1 MLNSMKTRLH
11 FKAPILAPLLLVL
24 LFLQW
29 RDPSRIWTMLLVTLV
44 SIWFISWQW
53 ARSIYKNTRITR
65 EIRFGWAQV
74 GDRLEERFTVHNGGV
89 YPIINAEIE
98 DHSSLPD
105 YPIARVTAVGS
116 QDTTEWTTQG
126 VCSRRGVYLLGGTTL
141 HSADPFGLYSVSIH
155 DPAQATLMVMPPVVP
170 LPQIEITPGGYLGEG
185 RPRPRAPEQTVGA
198 AGVRAYQSGDPLRM
212 IHWPT
217 SARLGSL
224 FVRTFD
230 GAPAGDWWILL
241 DLDQETLAGSGFDST
256 EEHAI
261 ILAASLADRGLKARQ
276 SVGMVVNGEPFTW
289 LAPQDSPAQRWQI
302 LRALALA
309 QPGKIPLA
317 DLLERIRPQIGQ
329 RATLL
334 VITASRNGAW
344 LNSLAMLTRK
354 GIVPTVLWLDAEAFA
369 GKKLPGGELPSILA
383 QHQVSCHV
391 ITPDLLNR
399 PEAQPGQAGGWE
411 WRTSLTGR
419 AIPIRKPGDLSW
431 RRLG

>member
-1 MLNSMKTRLH
+1 
-11 FKAPILAPLLLVL
+11 
-24 LFLQW
+24 
-29 RDPSRIWTMLLVTLV
+29 
-44 SIWFISWQW
+44 
-53 ARSIYKNTRITR
+53 
-65 EIRFGWAQV
+65 
-74 GDRLEERFTVHNGGV
+74 
-89 YPIINAEIE
+89 
-98 DHSSLPD
+98 
-105 YPIARVTAVGS
+105 
-116 QDTTEWTTQG
+116 
-126 VCSRRGVYLLGGTTL
+126 
-141 HSADPFGLYSVSIH
+141 
-155 DPAQATLMVMPPVVP
+155 MVMPPVVP

-198 AGVRAYQSGDPLRM
+198 AGVRAYQPGDPLRM

-256 EEHAI
+256 EEHAV

-276 SVGMVVNGEPFTW
+276 SVGMVISGEPFTW

-309 QPGKIPLA
+309 QPGKMPLA

-329 RATLL
+329 RASLL
-334 VITASRNGAW
+334 VITASRRRW
-344 LNSLAMLTRK
+344 LNPLAMLTRK
-354 GIVPTVLWLDAEAFA
+354 GIVPTVLWLDAETFT
-369 GKKLPGGELPSILA
+369 GEKLPGGELPSVLA
-383 QHQVSCHV
+383 QHQVACHV

-411 WRTSLTGR
+411 WRTSPPGAPSRSASRRSLLAEAGMRRILGCCSRSKIR
-419 AIPIRKPGDLSW
+419 AVVAVGCLV
-431 RRLG
+431 L